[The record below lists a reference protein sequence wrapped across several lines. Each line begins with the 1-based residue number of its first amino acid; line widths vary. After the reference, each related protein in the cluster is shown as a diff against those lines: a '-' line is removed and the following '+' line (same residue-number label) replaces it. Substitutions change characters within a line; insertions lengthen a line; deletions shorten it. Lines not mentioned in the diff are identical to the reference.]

1 MRALKIRTQNPSAL
15 RHNELGAR
23 GPVPLCGQRL
33 FLLASYFLT
42 CTNEDFRLVMVPT
55 LDLAGLTGMA
65 ILLAELLLAPRGS
78 VPSTPPLPQC
88 CSARNHTIGEFVLDY
103 MGLLYNRST
112 PRAFS
117 SIPHHP
123 PHHTH
128 IYTTTTSFSLFDRF
142 LNRQSLQVT
151 NSNFFASQP
160 ALLFA
165 NSLYHLN
172 PTTVHCRHGPWRIQL
187 SSTLHRR
194 ASLRR
199 NHHLIAEQ
207 SVSLVISLNLYFP
220 FLFPNFYST
229 TSQNGSRWIQLKRLD
244 FASFPKA
251 IQLSTTR
258 KQPQHPKLF
267 IFFTPISHPTHHIH
281 GQGRL
286 QRSLLAERTRRLQ
299 LNHPSIPLQPS
310 ESSARFG
317 LTHQNGLPSLFLFQI
332 RHTSAS
338 DITSE
343 RTSQNQIL
351 DPLDLR
357 HLLREVKTGAPKS
370 AF

>member
-1 MRALKIRTQNPSAL
+1 MRTALQINWEYGTNSILRRHNTHCLFRADNGFQMSDSSCHCPTAEHAPRLIEGESASARTKGKSPADMPKIRTQNPSAL

-78 VPSTPPLPQC
+78 VPSTPPLRQC

-128 IYTTTTSFSLFDRF
+128 IHTTTTSFSLFDRF
-142 LNRQSLQVT
+142 PNRQSLQVT

-165 NSLYHLN
+165 NSPLPSQPN
-172 PTTVHCRHGPWRIQL
+172 N
-187 SSTLHRR
+187 STLSTWAVADTTEFNPSSPCIASKKPPFDCR
-194 ASLRR
+194 AICFLGHFLKPLLSFSFSKFL
-199 NHHLIAEQ
+199 LY
-207 SVSLVISLNLYFP
+207 NLAKWVAVD
-220 FLFPNFYST
+220 T
-229 TSQNGSRWIQLKRLD
+229 T
-244 FASFPKA
+244 KA
-251 IQLSTTR
+251 
-258 KQPQHPKLF
+258 P
-267 IFFTPISHPTHHIH
+267 
-281 GQGRL
+281 
-286 QRSLLAERTRRLQ
+286 
-299 LNHPSIPLQPS
+299 
-310 ESSARFG
+310 
-317 LTHQNGLPSLFLFQI
+317 
-332 RHTSAS
+332 
-338 DITSE
+338 
-343 RTSQNQIL
+343 
-351 DPLDLR
+351 
-357 HLLREVKTGAPKS
+357 
-370 AF
+370 